1 MKLSLQTKVG
11 NSSWVYKPEMSS
23 GPGMTGCIAS
33 SVSEK
38 TEVNGEL
45 SDADIGGDTEKSKS

>member
-1 MKLSLQTKVG
+1 MSLQTKTG

-45 SDADIGGDTEKSKS
+45 SDADIGGDTEKNKS